1 MTYDFDSYPLRI
13 KEREREEKKREV
25 RVSVVDAS
33 RSTVV
38 NMYTLFLI
46 VTNEAV
52 NRVTEYKRLASCK
65 SKARRR
71 DDRGMMHTRV
81 IEVWVPV
88 GVQ

>member
-13 KEREREEKKREV
+13 KEREKKKKREV
-25 RVSVVDAS
+25 SVSVVDAS

-38 NMYTLFLI
+38 NIYTLFLI